1 MNMMRDVGLLP
12 GPWFNALGGGAW
24 RLTMERNGALHGLG
38 YLGVSEKRT
47 GPGVLILSGSSSSKF
62 MNRRGWQLIQE
73 INQAQSVERGALFP
87 RPIMEIYSEIQK
99 LSAEEKVNDWE
110 QVEIRRL
117 AGKAKRR
124 ILLRGFVFPGQQH
137 EKTLLVVILM
147 ERVRYREMNLDGAD
161 GLGLT
166 EREHQVVRNLVKGWT
181 NKEIA
186 SDLGITE
193 QTVKAH
199 IRQVMTKMGTT
210 TRTGILSKLLLA
222 KVENAAIPTVQ
233 RRLAERKT
241 PDVLSYHQGRSLNDV
256 SPSSLS

>member
-1 MNMMRDVGLLP
+1 
-12 GPWFNALGGGAW
+12 
-24 RLTMERNGALHGLG
+24 MERNSALHGPG
-38 YLGVSEKRT
+38 YLGVSENRT
-47 GPGVLILSGSSSSKF
+47 GPGIVILSGSSSSKF

-87 RPIMEIYSEIQK
+87 RSIMEIYSEIQR
-99 LSAEEKVNDWE
+99 LSAKENGNDWE

-117 AGKAKRR
+117 AGKPKRH
-124 ILLRGFVFPGQQH
+124 ILLRGFAFPAQQH
-137 EKTLLVVILM
+137 EDTPLVVILM
-147 ERVRYREMNLDGAD
+147 ERVRYREMNLDGAA

-186 SDLGITE
+186 SELGITE

-210 TRTGILSKLLLA
+210 TRTGILSKLLSA
-222 KVENAAIPTVQ
+222 KIESTAILTVQ
-233 RRLAERKT
+233 RRFGDCKT
-241 PDVLSYHQGRSLNDV
+241 PDGLSHQGRRLNDV
-256 SPSSLS
+256 SPL